1 MKIVLPQNNLP
12 GLSFSNPESFDFF
25 CSMISRRVG
34 IFCLL
39 LFAVS
44 VAFGQREAVNTLKLP
59 DVEKTINIDDL
70 RASLDSFPESAQKG
84 YLEQFL
90 VPGNDGYIISRFG
103 PRSGRM
109 HYGTDIKMY
118 KGDTV
123 VATQSGVIV
132 RANWGYGF
140 GRLVVIQHR
149 NNIQTYYAHLTSFL
163 KNKGDKVEKGEP
175 IGLAGSTGRARGA
188 HLHFEIRENGKPF
201 DPELV
206 FDFKEERI
214 RDDAFDTESIMAL
227 HKKLKPKGY
236 STNVAVPEY
245 YKVRSGD
252 SLWVISRKFKTSI
265 TELCRLNN
273 ISENAVL
280 QIGQPLRMY

>member
-1 MKIVLPQNNLP
+1 M
-12 GLSFSNPESFDFF
+12 
-25 CSMISRRVG
+25 
-34 IFCLL
+34 LL
-39 LFAVS
+39 LAVS
-44 VAFGQREAVNTLKLP
+44 FVFGQSTNVNTLVVP
-59 DVEKTINIDDL
+59 DVDRTINVEVFK
-70 RASLDSFPESAQKG
+70 ASLDSFPESAQKG

-90 VPGNDGYIISRFG
+90 IPGNDGYIISRFG

-123 VATQSGVIV
+123 VATQSGVIA

-149 NNIQTYYAHLTSFL
+149 NNIQTYYAHLTTFL
-163 KNKGDKVEKGEP
+163 KKKGDKVEKGEP
-175 IGLAGSTGRARGA
+175 IGLAGSTGRARGP
-188 HLHFEIRENGKPF
+188 HLHFEMRENGQPF

-206 FDFKEERI
+206 FDFKEETI
-214 RDDAFDTESIMAL
+214 RDDAFDMQSLMAL
-227 HKKLKPKGY
+227 HKRLKPKGY

-252 SLWVISRKFKTSI
+252 SLWGISRKFKTSI
-265 TELCRLNN
+265 NDLCRLNN
-273 ISENAVL
+273 ISENSVL

>member
-1 MKIVLPQNNLP
+1 MENNLHA
-12 GLSFSNPESFDFF
+12 LSFSIPESFDFF
-25 CSMISRRVG
+25 CSMIFIRGG

-39 LFAVS
+39 FFVVS
-44 VAFGQREAVNTLKLP
+44 VTFGQSKMVTVLNVPNIEHSIN
-59 DVEKTINIDDL
+59 VEGF

-123 VATQSGVIV
+123 VASQSGVIA

-149 NNIQTYYAHLTSFL
+149 NNIQTYYAHLSKFL

-175 IGLAGSTGRARGA
+175 IGLAGSTGRARGP
-188 HLHFEIRENGKPF
+188 HLHFEMRENGKPF

-206 FDFKEERI
+206 FDFKEEKI
-214 RDDAFDTESIMAL
+214 RDDALDTESLMAL

-265 TELCRLNN
+265 NELCRLNN
-273 ISENAVL
+273 ISENSVL
-280 QIGQPLRMY
+280 RIGQPLRMY

>member
-1 MKIVLPQNNLP
+1 
-12 GLSFSNPESFDFF
+12 
-25 CSMISRRVG
+25 MIIRRGG

-44 VAFGQREAVNTLKLP
+44 VAFGQSRMVNTL
-59 DVEKTINIDDL
+59 DVPNVAKPINTEGL
-70 RASLDSFPESAQKG
+70 RASLDCFPESAQKG
-84 YLEQFL
+84 YLEQFI

-109 HYGTDIKMY
+109 HYGTDIKMN

-123 VATQSGVIV
+123 VATQSGVIA
-132 RANWGYGF
+132 RSNWGYGF
-140 GRLVVIQHR
+140 GNLVVVQHR
-149 NNIQTYYAHLTSFL
+149 NNIQTYYAHLSKFL
-163 KNKGDKVEKGEP
+163 KRKGDTVEKGEP
-175 IGLAGSTGRARGA
+175 IGLAGSTGRARGP
-188 HLHFEIRENGKPF
+188 HLHFEMRENAQPF

-206 FDFKEERI
+206 FDFKEDKI
-214 RDDAFDTESIMAL
+214 REDAFDTESLMAL

-252 SLWVISRKFKTSI
+252 SLWVISRKFKTPI
-265 TELCRLNN
+265 NQLCRLNN
-273 ISENAVL
+273 ISENSVL

>member
-1 MKIVLPQNNLP
+1 MIVIR
-12 GLSFSNPESFDFF
+12 G
-25 CSMISRRVG
+25 G

-39 LFAVS
+39 LFAVN
-44 VAFGQREAVNTLKLP
+44 VVFGQSNIANTLEVPVL
-59 DVEKTINIDDL
+59 EKVINVKDFK
-70 RASLDSFPESAQKG
+70 ASLDSFPESAQKG
-84 YLEQFL
+84 YLEQFI

-109 HYGTDIKMY
+109 HYGTDIKMN

-123 VATQSGVIV
+123 LATQSGVIA

-149 NNIQTYYAHLTSFL
+149 NNIQTYYAHLTKFL
-163 KNKGDKVEKGEP
+163 KKQGDRVEKGEP
-175 IGLAGSTGRARGA
+175 IGLAGSTGRARGP
-188 HLHFEIRENGKPF
+188 HLHFEMRENGQPF

-206 FDFKEERI
+206 FDFKEDKI
-214 RDDAFDTESIMAL
+214 RDDAFDTESLMAL

-252 SLWVISRKFKTSI
+252 SLWVISRKFKMPI
-265 TELCRLNN
+265 NELCRLNN
-273 ISENAVL
+273 ISESSVL